1 MITIFTY
8 TICAIIG
15 VFLIFAIDKVVGIVY
30 DRFEENYEIKEI
42 QKRLISL
49 YYINY
54 SETGNW
60 KIEEKIKELERIV
73 TKTSNKTVLLG
84 ILRGM
89 ISVEDLWDL
98 KLEQLDEVYKNLMIE
113 IKKANEESLL
123 KSKTKDQTALEMKV
137 DIVKHIVN
145 YKIKET
151 ETKEQEIK
159 RKAQKQ
165 KILEILNEKENQDLQ
180 NMSVEELKEM
190 LNNI

>member
-1 MITIFTY
+1 MEKNLFEIAVRDKFR
-8 TICAIIG
+8 
-15 VFLIFAIDKVVGIVY
+15 FA
-30 DRFEENYEIKEI
+30 F
-42 QKRLISL
+42 
-49 YYINY
+49 
-54 SETGNW
+54 
-60 KIEEKIKELERIV
+60 
-73 TKTSNKTVLLG
+73 
-84 ILRGM
+84 RGM

-113 IKKANEESLL
+113 IKKAKEESLL

>member
-1 MITIFTY
+1 MEKNLFEIAVRDKFR
-8 TICAIIG
+8 
-15 VFLIFAIDKVVGIVY
+15 FA
-30 DRFEENYEIKEI
+30 F
-42 QKRLISL
+42 
-49 YYINY
+49 
-54 SETGNW
+54 
-60 KIEEKIKELERIV
+60 
-73 TKTSNKTVLLG
+73 
-84 ILRGM
+84 RGM